1 MKNQILNLTI
11 AAIMTFGCTTEEPV
25 GTTTLGDG
33 TPYASYPEIMVGK
46 VKTMVEKNYW
56 AIPEG
61 TSCKKGNPLTR
72 ADRDSL
78 GNWTDDFEVVYDE
91 NGVVIACTGLNDTG
105 KPIWK
110 NENIIEN
117 MLVTKQN
124 VFRKDTLNS
133 YYQFKYGDNG
143 FLLSGIRNRA
153 GVDTLITSFACKT
166 NAKGK
171 PAEIQMFN
179 SKGKPVEKYMYSY
192 DEKNRFVKFEAFDK
206 AGGINFIQEVKYNDK
221 SKASELI
228 FKDKDNKITASN
240 NCTYEYDEKGNWLK
254 AIVKDDKNHVVIAER
269 SYTYYE

>member
-1 MKNQILNLTI
+1 MKKLILPFTI
-11 AAIMTFGCTTEEPV
+11 AALLVFNCTNKKTV

-33 TPYASYPEIMVGK
+33 TPYSGYPEIMVGK
-46 VKTMVEKNYW
+46 VKMMLEKNYS

-61 TSCKKGNPLTR
+61 TSYKKGNPLTR

-91 NGVVIACTGLNDTG
+91 NGVVIACTGLNETG
-105 KPIWK
+105 NPIWK

-124 VFRKDTLNS
+124 IFRKDTLNS
-133 YYQFKYGDNG
+133 YYKFKYGDNR
-143 FLLSGIRNRA
+143 FLLSGTRNRA

-179 SKGKPVEKYMYSY
+179 TKGKPVEKYIYSY
-192 DEKNRFVKFEAFDK
+192 DEQNRFVKFEAFDK
-206 AGGINFIQEVKYNDK
+206 AGGINVIQEVKYNDK
-221 SKASELI
+221 SKVSELI

-240 NCTYEYDEKGNWLK
+240 YCTYEYDEKGNWVK
-254 AIVKDDKNHVVIAER
+254 AVVKDDKNHVVIEER
-269 SYTYYE
+269 SYTYFE